1 MPCHPIQ
8 WTLSYGNTPYGNTL
22 SYGNADRLP
31 EVSGTFLPLS
41 LPSPPSTPVSRVF
54 PSSLRRQRMR
64 RNFSYHE
71 RLKAVAEVQAG
82 KPLRAVASAMGCTPS
97 AISKWMKAERDL
109 VARVQAGGGNNKR
122 ASPETYPLVNERTL
136 LYIKSRMELKGAP
149 MCTYIYIYILER
161 ALAPPTAV
169 RGSARVTA
177 PYLSIY
183 AWRVQG
189 LLIYSEVSV
198 ATTGAR
204 PGRWPG

>member
-1 MPCHPIQ
+1 
-8 WTLSYGNTPYGNTL
+8 
-22 SYGNADRLP
+22 
-31 EVSGTFLPLS
+31 
-41 LPSPPSTPVSRVF
+41 
-54 PSSLRRQRMR
+54 MR

-149 MCTYIYIYILER
+149 MCTSWSIIAMRAKVFAQALVDDGHKEYEHFRASHGWLWRLMKRYNVTRITLHGEKER
-161 ALAPPTAV
+161 RRREERDLCSSKTKNFP
-169 RGSARVTA
+169 S
-177 PYLSIY
+177 L
-183 AWRVQG
+183 
-189 LLIYSEVSV
+189 
-198 ATTGAR
+198 
-204 PGRWPG
+204 